1 MLSKLN
7 PPDWDEI
14 VEEHAERV
22 FRIAYRILGSVHD
35 AEDVS
40 QDVFTEAMSIQKA
53 GPVRTWTGLMVRL
66 ATVRSIDRL
75 RKVRKQPQALPS
87 SDIEPSGAHRPE
99 EESIAAELATW
110 LRGEIRTLPDQ
121 QAAVFS
127 LAYFEQLSRNEI
139 ASALDITPEAASTTL
154 YKARKKLSSQLA
166 VFQGDKS

>member
-1 MLSKLN
+1 MSKPN
-7 PPDWDEI
+7 QPDWDEI
-14 VEEHAERV
+14 VEQHAERV

-40 QDVFTEAMSIQKA
+40 QDVFTEAMSIQEA

-75 RKVRKQPQALPS
+75 RKAKKKPNTLLS
-87 SDIEPSGAHRPE
+87 SDTHRSDTHRPDE
-99 EESIAAELATW
+99 EFIAAELATW

-121 QAAVFS
+121 QATVFS

-139 ASALDITPEAASTTL
+139 ASALNITPEAASTTL
-154 YKARKKLSSQLA
+154 YKARKKLSSRLA
-166 VFQGDKS
+166 VFHGEKS